1 MQIRSFFKIVP
12 QGLSNV
18 DTSCLVYIFTRNL
31 VSEPVCHLKS
41 KWSYDDHEK
50 KWKSIVLVI
59 NRAACQSKI
68 VPSCPVGLCHQDL
81 VKVATAKN

>member
-1 MQIRSFFKIVP
+1 MPCVHYG
-12 QGLSNV
+12 QGRHETWVTVKYVFSLI
-18 DTSCLVYIFTRNL
+18 L
-31 VSEPVCHLKS
+31 ES